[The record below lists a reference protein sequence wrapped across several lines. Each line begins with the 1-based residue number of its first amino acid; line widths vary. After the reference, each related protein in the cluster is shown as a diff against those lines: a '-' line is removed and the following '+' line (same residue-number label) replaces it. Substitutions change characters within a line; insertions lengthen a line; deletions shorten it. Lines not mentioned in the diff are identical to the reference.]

1 MQDRGPA
8 SHWLVTDEPH
18 RFGSGWI
25 SGTLGAVLG
34 LAALGAAG
42 SVRWPQLL
50 TTPELRPHLP
60 PWLPSATLAAA
71 TLAFVFGALS
81 LLLRRKK
88 TLGAIAVG
96 SAVLALPLLAS
107 AAAVANGAAPDT
119 ANGDATASSFGFGL
133 DVFTVQLLVYSA
145 LFVPLERLWPLRAQP
160 TFRPEWWTDLAWFAS
175 SALLVQITTFL
186 VLTPGQAL
194 AERLPGGW
202 RPHVAAAPLA
212 LQFVG
217 VVVVSDLV
225 QYWVHRASH
234 TLPWLW
240 RFHAIHHDAI
250 AMDWLA
256 GSRLHVVDAV
266 LTRAMVFAAVVMVGF
281 APTAIGAYLL
291 FVAAQATFVHAN
303 VGWRLRWLEPF
314 LVTPRFHHWHH
325 ADSVQNVNFAVHLPW
340 LDRLFGSHHLP
351 QDEWPQQ
358 YGLGDGRRGPRGFWR
373 QLLMPSDR
381 S

>member
-1 MQDRGPA
+1 MQDRGSS

-34 LAALGAAG
+34 LTALAAAG
-42 SVRWPQLL
+42 SVCWPQLL
-50 TTPELRPHLP
+50 TTPDLRPHLP
-60 PWLPSATLAAA
+60 PWLPTATLAAA
-71 TLAFVFGALS
+71 VLAFAFGALS

-88 TLGAIAVG
+88 TLGTIAVG
-96 SAVLALPLLAS
+96 SAVLALPLLA
-107 AAAVANGAAPDT
+107 NAPTT
-119 ANGDATASSFGFGL
+119 ANGDAASSPFGVGL
-133 DVFTVQLLVYSA
+133 DVFAVQLLVYSA

-175 SALLVQITTFL
+175 SALLVQTTTFL
-186 VLTPGQAL
+186 VLAPGHTL
-194 AERLPGGW
+194 VELLPGSW
-202 RPHVAAAPLA
+202 RAHVAAAPLA

-234 TLPWLW
+234 ALPWLW
-240 RFHAIHHDAI
+240 RFHAIHHDAV

-266 LTRAMVFAAVVMVGF
+266 LTRALVFAAVVLVGF
-281 APTAIGAYLL
+281 APAAIGAYLL
-291 FVAAQATFVHAN
+291 FVAAQATFVHSN

-351 QDEWPQQ
+351 ANAWPQH
-358 YGLGDGRRGPRGFWR
+358 YGLGGGRRGPRGFWR
-373 QLLMPSDR
+373 QLLTPSDR